1 MKTTKRFFI
10 LAILLSILF
19 LAGCAGGSGR
29 VDSSLKNV
37 TNSGELVAVDG
48 ASHDW
53 GDINIKGGDMKHTFT
68 FKNEGSDDLI
78 LKSASTSCMCT
89 KARYRLPDD
98 SISPQYGMHGN
109 STSWAATIKPGET
122 FGMEVT
128 FDPMAH
134 GPDATGP
141 IKRSV
146 KLLTSSKAN
155 SLLELTVSG
164 NVLSKKDYQEK
175 QASMP
180 L

>member
-1 MKTTKRFFI
+1 MKTTKRFLI
-10 LAILLSILF
+10 LVTLLSILF
-19 LAGCAGGSGR
+19 LAGCAGGSDL

-37 TNSGELVAVDG
+37 TNSGELVAVNG
-48 ASHDW
+48 ASHEW
-53 GDINIKGGDMKHTFT
+53 GNINIKGGDMKHTFT

-98 SISPQYGMHGN
+98 SISPQYGMHSN
-109 STSWAATIKPGET
+109 SASWAAAIKPGET
-122 FGMEVT
+122 FGVEVT

-146 KLLTSSKAN
+146 NLITSSKVN
-155 SLLELTVSG
+155 PLLELTVNG
-164 NVLSKKDYQEK
+164 NVLSKKDYESK
-175 QASMP
+175 QSSMP